1 MQFLLIDDS
10 DIDNAVNTKLLKLSR
25 LTQDIQSFTDPVTA
39 LEHVKRHGPT
49 WTSPRWILLDIQ
61 MPGVNGFQWLDEFRE
76 LPEAVQQMCRIYMLS
91 ASIDREELQ
100 RAEKDPSVI
109 ALMEKPLDVYMFRQL
124 IDL

>member
-10 DIDNAVNTKLLKLSR
+10 DIDNAVNTKLLKLAR
-25 LTQDIQSFTDPVTA
+25 LTQDIQAFTDPVVA
-39 LEHVKRHGPT
+39 LDHVKRHGPT

-61 MPGVNGFQWLDEFRE
+61 MPGVNGFQWLDAFRE
-76 LPEAVQQMCRIYMLS
+76 LPEAVQHMCRIYMLS
-91 ASIDREELQ
+91 ASIDREELK